1 MELILWR
8 HAEAEE
14 GAPDLARRLTPRG
27 EREAARVAGWLR
39 QYLPA
44 GFRVVA
50 SPAQRAQQTAQ
61 ALGVPFQTS
70 PVLAPGAPP
79 AAILAAAGWPGAHGC
94 ALLVGH
100 QPDLGRAAALLVSG
114 EARDWHIDKGGLWW
128 IAADKRPFVK
138 AVLSPDLL

>member
-79 AAILAAAGWPGAHGC
+79 AAILAAAGWPGAQGC
-94 ALLVGH
+94 
-100 QPDLGRAAALLVSG
+100 ALLVSG

-128 IAADKRPFVK
+128 IAADKRTLVK